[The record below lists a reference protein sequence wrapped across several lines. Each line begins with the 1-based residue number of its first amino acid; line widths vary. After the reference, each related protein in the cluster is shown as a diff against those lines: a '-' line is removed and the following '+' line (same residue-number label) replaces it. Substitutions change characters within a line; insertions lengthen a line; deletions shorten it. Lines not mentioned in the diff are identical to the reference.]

1 MIQQLQ
7 TLPGGFKLGD
17 ITGVPD
23 LLPPDWNKIKNMSV
37 WDALQE
43 AMDKGN
49 QLANLP
55 RPSLGPGGLG
65 IVDPH
70 FGNDPRMDIPDILD
84 ALHPITEGIGSI
96 AERLGG
102 GAERTGNQ
110 LDLAYDLARAGF
122 GDTTA
127 SSSRPGAVTGLT
139 DAGRTLLEAARSEP
153 GQSQLGYAAQCVYRK
168 TPATRSEGR
177 GRSRHLRQPAADPE
191 RSGHSLET
199 IDVCQA
205 ARLLLQS
212 SQQRVLRQADSAA
225 TQAFADARAT
235 PGTTATASTPNADV
249 TATLGAPS
257 TNDTGTINDIVN
269 QGQSS
274 VANGLSRSAPQQAW
288 DGVVRQLTDSGT
300 DLNNIEKEMGR
311 RLGRPL
317 TDSERVGLLARVD
330 PTHQAS
336 TMVEEML
343 GPALRDIKSAGGQSA
358 LDDFHGQNGLVEN
371 RTNKSV
377 AEGQAKLAE
386 QNYLE
391 GGIPQNTSVAST
403 RRRLNSSGSSRS
415 MPRHLQTS
423 ALSTWASTRHSS
435 PGR

>member
-84 ALHPITEGIGSI
+84 ALHPITEGINSI

-139 DAGRTLLEAARSEP
+139 DAGRDVSRGGTSEP
-153 GQSQLGYAAQCVYRK
+153 G
-168 TPATRSEGR
+168 
-177 GRSRHLRQPAADPE
+177 
-191 RSGHSLET
+191 
-199 IDVCQA
+199 
-205 ARLLLQS
+205 
-212 SQQRVLRQADSAA
+212 
-225 TQAFADARAT
+225 
-235 PGTTATASTPNADV
+235 
-249 TATLGAPS
+249 
-257 TNDTGTINDIVN
+257 
-269 QGQSS
+269 
-274 VANGLSRSAPQQAW
+274 
-288 DGVVRQLTDSGT
+288 
-300 DLNNIEKEMGR
+300 
-311 RLGRPL
+311 
-317 TDSERVGLLARVD
+317 
-330 PTHQAS
+330 
-336 TMVEEML
+336 
-343 GPALRDIKSAGGQSA
+343 
-358 LDDFHGQNGLVEN
+358 
-371 RTNKSV
+371 
-377 AEGQAKLAE
+377 
-386 QNYLE
+386 
-391 GGIPQNTSVAST
+391 
-403 RRRLNSSGSSRS
+403 
-415 MPRHLQTS
+415 
-423 ALSTWASTRHSS
+423 
-435 PGR
+435 